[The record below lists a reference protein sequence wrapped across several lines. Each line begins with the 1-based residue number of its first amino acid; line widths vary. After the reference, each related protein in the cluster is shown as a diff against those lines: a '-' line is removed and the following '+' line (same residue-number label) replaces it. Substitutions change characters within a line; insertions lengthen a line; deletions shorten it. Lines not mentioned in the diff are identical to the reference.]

1 MIIRKP
7 YAFLIKNFKRIHIL
21 LLILS
26 LYVGY
31 KVIDI
36 YRFVGDFINYGIY
49 DAYNN
54 PIGIHIT
61 ILLRV
66 VIIIMLVLSV
76 ALLFLLSH
84 KGKPWKLY
92 LVPIIEYTV
101 LLMIL
106 GMVNSFFKNYTYGI
120 DRVDK
125 IYFID

>member
-7 YAFLIKNFKRIHIL
+7 YAFWIKNFKRIHIL

-36 YRFVGDFINYGIY
+36 YSFVGDFINYGIY
-49 DAYNN
+49 DAYSN

-66 VIIIMLVLSV
+66 VIIIMIVLSV

-92 LVPIIEYTV
+92 LVPII
-101 LLMIL
+101 
-106 GMVNSFFKNYTYGI
+106 
-120 DRVDK
+120 
-125 IYFID
+125 